1 MESPMTVTQRRP
13 SMFRQLIRGAA
24 TRIAADP
31 SIPPESREALAQH
44 AEHIIWHQWRELFG
58 GDVVNLR
65 APDIEPGEREARAQ
79 RIAAARSSGEPVSA
93 IARRERITER
103 HVRRMNNREH
113 QRTK

>member
-1 MESPMTVTQRRP
+1 MTVNQRRP

-24 TRIAADP
+24 TRIANDP
-31 SIPPESREALAQH
+31 AIPVENRAALAQH

-79 RIAAARSSGEPVSA
+79 RIAAARSSGEPVSV

-103 HVRRMNNREH
+103 HVRRIPAAGH
-113 QRTK
+113 RTK

>member
-1 MESPMTVTQRRP
+1 MTVTKRRP

-31 SIPPESREALAQH
+31 SIPPENREALAQH

-65 APDIEPGEREARAQ
+65 APDIEPCEREARAQ
-79 RIAAARSSGEPVSA
+79 RIAQALSSGEPATV
-93 IARRERITER
+93 IARRENITER
-103 HVRRMNNREH
+103 SVRRMNPRVH
-113 QRTK
+113 LRTK

>member
-1 MESPMTVTQRRP
+1 MTVTQRRP

-31 SIPPESREALAQH
+31 SIPPENREALAQH

-79 RIAAARSSGEPVSA
+79 RIACARSAGESLEI
-93 IARRERITER
+93 IARRERL
-103 HVRRMNNREH
+103 HVESVRKIARRLGG
-113 QRTK
+113 